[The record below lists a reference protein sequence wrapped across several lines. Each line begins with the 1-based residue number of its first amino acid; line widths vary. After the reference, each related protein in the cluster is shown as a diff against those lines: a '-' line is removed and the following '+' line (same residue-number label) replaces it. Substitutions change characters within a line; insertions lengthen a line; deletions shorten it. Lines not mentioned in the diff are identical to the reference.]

1 MIIAVTAG
9 LLVGDAWMV
18 VPCLRDLCSDV
29 GPIKLVCATYDR
41 FVFEWAQKHVTGCD
55 WEIIHTFA
63 NEDRRKDGAS
73 VNESIEDL
81 VPFWG
86 HHTLL
91 AALRQTTALF
101 PDATIYSPAIEL
113 GQPLHIGSYYHP
125 KYWRGEIELKA
136 LKREASGSIVVQ
148 PYTRHEW
155 KNCGEVLRHVRF
167 TRRALMVGLPE
178 EAELGFPF
186 DFITGGFEAQAEQVA
201 GCTGFV
207 GVLSSWTNLAILL
220 RKPQI
225 IVAMSEG
232 NPGRENYEHP
242 GMTWM
247 IDPSAA
253 ELQNAITERGW

>member
-9 LLVGDAWMV
+9 LLVGDAWMLM
-18 VPCLRDLCSDV
+18 PCLRDLCADV

-41 FVFEWAQKHVTGCD
+41 PVFEWAQKHVVGCD

-86 HHTLL
+86 YHTLQ
-91 AALRQTTALF
+91 AALRQTTVLF
-101 PDATIYSPAIEL
+101 PNATIYSPAVPIGEA
-113 GQPLHIGSYYHP
+113 GHIGSYYEE
-125 KYWRGEIELKA
+125 KYRRGDLA
-136 LKREASGSIVVQ
+136 LNGEWGVSDAIAVQ

-155 KNCGEVLRHVRF
+155 KNCGEVIRKVSF
-167 TRRALMVGLPE
+167 QKKSWMVGLPE
-178 EAELGFPF
+178 EAALGFPF
-186 DFITGGFEAQAEQVA
+186 EFVSGGFEAQVKAVVE
-201 GCTGFV
+201 CLGFV
-207 GVLSSWTNLAILL
+207 GLLSSWTNLAVLL

-225 IVAMSEG
+225 IVGFETG
-232 NPGRENYEHP
+232 NPGRVNYDHP
-242 GMTWM
+242 GMYWM

-253 ELQNAITERGW
+253 ELQFAITERGW